1 MSTIICLI
9 IIGLIVYK
17 CGGYR
22 WLMNNFRLADQE
34 EIIEGAVADQGRI
47 VNQAETIRAQIN
59 INSQG
64 IREDYYKP
72 PKLPRKEME
81 WQAEN
86 IIGLRR
92 GDPNSVKYMTDE
104 MLMDIIESFREDMLA
119 KNDRKKLE
127 LIARNYLTMR
137 GVKTDTWTICRE
149 AKDSEL
155 LDIICE
161 FY

>member
-34 EIIEGAVADQGRI
+34 ETIEER
-47 VNQAETIRAQIN
+47 IN

-86 IIGLRR
+86 IIELRR
-92 GDPNSVKYMTDE
+92 GDPNSVKYMTDD

-119 KNDRKKLE
+119 KNGRKKLE

>member
-1 MSTIICLI
+1 MNTAICLI
-9 IIGLIVYK
+9 IIGLILYK

-22 WLMNNFRLADQE
+22 WLMSKFRFPDQE
-34 EIIEGAVADQGRI
+34 ETIEER
-47 VNQAETIRAQIN
+47 IN

-127 LIARNYLTMR
+127 LIARGYLTMR

>member
-22 WLMNNFRLADQE
+22 WLMNNFRLDDQE
-34 EIIEGAVADQGRI
+34 ETIEER
-47 VNQAETIRAQIN
+47 IN